1 MVEYECTSK
10 IYSTYSVLVLDE
22 KKIQR
27 SCVKIEKLNAT
38 QAIRV
43 DEGNKNKSKHAMV
56 QFIVGKIALK

>member
-1 MVEYECTSK
+1 
-10 IYSTYSVLVLDE
+10 VLVLDE